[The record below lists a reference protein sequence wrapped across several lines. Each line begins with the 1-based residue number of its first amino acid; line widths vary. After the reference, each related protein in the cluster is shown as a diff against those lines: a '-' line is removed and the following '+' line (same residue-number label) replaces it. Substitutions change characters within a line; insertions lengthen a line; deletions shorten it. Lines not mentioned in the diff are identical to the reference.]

1 MCGRLN
7 MQADPRDLA
16 ADLGAVYEAYAARPR
31 YNVPPGAVLPIIVSR
46 PNEDGELST
55 QIRSARWGLVPGWAK
70 DVKIGFRA
78 FNARVET
85 VASKPMF
92 RAAFAARRCVV
103 AVNGYYEWQA
113 LAELGETGTAASKAR
128 TLKQPWL
135 MHAADDD
142 WLFMAGLYEFKR
154 LSDGERTGE
163 GDPAV
168 YGDWLVSTTI
178 MTCPARGHLAEV
190 HDRMPIMLDRGQVD
204 TWIEPSMAGDAAS
217 AALAGLIDGF
227 DPERILRYRVDPAV
241 GNVRN
246 DYESLTAPLPE
257 PA

>member
-7 MQADPRDLA
+7 MQVDPADLA
-16 ADLGAVYEAYAARPR
+16 ADLGAVYEAYAFGPR

-113 LAELGETGTAASKAR
+113 LADRGGAEAPVGKAR
-128 TLKQPWL
+128 AGKQPWL
-135 MHAADDD
+135 MHAADDG

-154 LSDGERTGE
+154 LTENDTVDR

-168 YGDWLVSTTI
+168 YGDWLVSTSI
-178 MTCPARGHLAEV
+178 ITCPARGHLADV
-190 HDRMPIMLDRGQVD
+190 HDRMPIMVHRGQVD
-204 TWIEPSMAGDAAS
+204 TWTDPSLS
-217 AALAGLIDGF
+217 AAELPGVLAGLMDGF
-227 DPERILRYRVDPAV
+227 DPERTLRYRVDPAI

-246 DYESLTAPLPE
+246 DYASLTAPLPE